1 MYISI
6 SLAMHAKR
14 LERRRAESVRRIAY
28 RALSSALMLGPDP
41 NKPCRF
47 LSSRIDLLH
56 RSAASIGH
64 IDGSHRSPAPT
75 DCTIRSRPPF
85 APTNRIVQLHW
96 PVTLASYIGQSHRP
110 IAQTSV
116 APTIIASINIIN
128 IINIASISTVLSSA
142 PWSHEAANPH
152 R

>member
-1 MYISI
+1 MHISI

-41 NKPCRF
+41 NKSCRF

-56 RSAASIGH
+56 PSAASMDH
-64 IDGSHRSPAPT
+64 IDRPHRPIAPFG
-75 DCTIRSRPPF
+75 RAHR
-85 APTNRIVQLHW
+85 
-96 PVTLASYIGQSHRP
+96 SHRP
-110 IAQTSV
+110 VAQTSV
-116 APTIIASINIIN
+116 APTIIVSINIIN
-128 IINIASISTVLSSA
+128 IINIVSICTVLSSA

>member
-1 MYISI
+1 
-6 SLAMHAKR
+6 MHAKR

-41 NKPCRF
+41 NKSCRF

-56 RSAASIGH
+56 PSAASIGH

-75 DCTIRSRPPF
+75 DCTIRSRPPL

-96 PVTLASYIGQSHRP
+96 PV
-110 IAQTSV
+110 AQTSV
-116 APTIIASINIIN
+116 APTIIVSINIV
-128 IINIASISTVLSSA
+128 NIASIGAVLSSV
-142 PWSHEAANPH
+142 PWSHKAANPH